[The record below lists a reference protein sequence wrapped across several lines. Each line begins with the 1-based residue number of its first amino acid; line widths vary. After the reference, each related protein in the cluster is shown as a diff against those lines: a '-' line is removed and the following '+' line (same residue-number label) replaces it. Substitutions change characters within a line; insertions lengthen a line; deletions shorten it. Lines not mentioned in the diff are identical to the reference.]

1 MHPGLAYA
9 SASLYPASLTAAAL
23 ALGVW
28 LAVEVAWRGGIV
40 RAAAAGLAL
49 GVAGAATPYF
59 APLPVLTGLAVHRRA
74 GARAAVALVV
84 VGLLPAAAWTTR
96 NALVLGAPT
105 LGTNGGVNLALG
117 ANDRATFRSGNWI
130 DPDPIDESA
139 ARTELAR
146 DAAWARA
153 GRQWII
159 EHPVRWAELAVGR
172 AVAVLDSVG
181 KPRTRG
187 LHDRPWATLSAWAMF
202 PWIVFGVAGLWVG
215 RHAPEARIVA
225 LAFLLVLLSSAATI
239 VKPRFRFPVDPLL
252 AIFAVDFVSR
262 AHAALRERWR
272 SGPGR
277 ARPDVIA

>member
-1 MHPGLAYA
+1 MGGAGDRAQDYLPPLRPGGRSSPRSHAPRPGVRERKPL
-9 SASLYPASLTAAAL
+9 PPSLTAAAL

-159 EHPVRWAELAVGR
+159 EHPVRWAELA
-172 AVAVLDSVG
+172 
-181 KPRTRG
+181 
-187 LHDRPWATLSAWAMF
+187 
-202 PWIVFGVAGLWVG
+202 
-215 RHAPEARIVA
+215 
-225 LAFLLVLLSSAATI
+225 
-239 VKPRFRFPVDPLL
+239 
-252 AIFAVDFVSR
+252 
-262 AHAALRERWR
+262 
-272 SGPGR
+272 
-277 ARPDVIA
+277 